1 MGFLDNSGDII
12 LDAVLTD
19 TGRLRLSRG
28 DGSFKIAKFAL
39 GDDEINYGNYNANDL
54 SGSAY
59 YDLDILKTPVF
70 EAFTNNT
77 SNMNSKLLS
86 ISRTNLLF
94 LPVIKLSTILDSTQ
108 TYAGGVP
115 AISETFLITVDP
127 DTTTEVTTNTL
138 DFPTSKGII
147 LGSTNIQASSGASF
161 IRLDQGLDN
170 PAGQQGPSPAEPLDA
185 DLLETQYIVE
195 MDNRFGMLYGRTGA
209 TAANANFVDDDNIA
223 SYFLARGLNEQFV
236 SNLLPSDTQNCG
248 NAAISSL
255 SGPRGT
261 SLQFQIKSSIN
272 LSSANNLFETLGSTM
287 LIGSTTYLTI
297 DTTIRVTG
305 ATTGYRVDVP
315 VRYIKKQ

>member
-94 LPVIKLSTILDSTQ
+94 LPVIKLSTLNPSTE
-108 TYAGGVP
+108 TYTGGTP
-115 AISETFLITVDP
+115 TISETFLVTVD
-127 DTTTEVTTNTL
+127 DSTTTKFQDAEGN
-138 DFPTSKGII
+138 PTGVIYGTSV
-147 LGSTNIQASSGASF
+147 STAGGAF

-170 PAGQQGPSPAEPLDA
+170 PPGVNGPSPAEPLDA

-195 MDNRFGMLYGRTGA
+195 MDNRFGMLYGRNGA

-223 SYFLARGLNEQFV
+223 SYFLARGLNDQFV
-236 SNLLPSDTQNCG
+236 FTLEQNSSNGVNEAD
-248 NAAISSL
+248 SSL
-255 SGPRGT
+255 LGPRGT

-272 LSSANNLFETLGSTM
+272 LSSATNMFTTLGSTM
-287 LIGSTTYLTI
+287 TIDGSTYYTI

-315 VRYIKKQ
+315 VRYIKLQS

>member
-19 TGRLRLSRG
+19 TGRMRLARG
-28 DGSFKIAKFAL
+28 DGSFRIAKFAL
-39 GDDEINYGNYNANDL
+39 GDDEIDYAKYDRNNA

-59 YDLDILKTPVF
+59 YDIDIAKTPVF

-77 SNMNSKLLS
+77 SNMQSKLVS
-86 ISRTNLLF
+86 INRTNLLYM
-94 LPVIKLSTILDSTQ
+94 PVVKLSTLAESEQ
-108 TYAGGVP
+108 TYSAAGVSD
-115 AISETFLITVDP
+115 IFLVTVD
-127 DTTTEVTTNTL
+127 DSTTTEISSLTNKVGIL
-138 DFPTSKGII
+138 YGNNTS
-147 LGSTNIQASSGASF
+147 SPNH

-170 PAGQQGPSPAEPLDA
+170 SGEGPSPSETLDA

-195 MDNRFGMLYGRTGA
+195 MDNRFGSLYGVNGLTKA
-209 TAANANFVDDDNIA
+209 DPSFIDDDNIA
-223 SYFLARGLNEQFV
+223 SYFLSRGENTEFV
-236 SNLLPSDTQNCG
+236 TDLQPSSTDGTNVA
-248 NAAISSL
+248 NSSL

-261 SLQFQIKSSIN
+261 SLRVQLKSSVN
-272 LSSANNLFETLGSTM
+272 LSSTTNLFTTLGSTM
-287 LIGSTTYLTI
+287 TIDSVTYLTI